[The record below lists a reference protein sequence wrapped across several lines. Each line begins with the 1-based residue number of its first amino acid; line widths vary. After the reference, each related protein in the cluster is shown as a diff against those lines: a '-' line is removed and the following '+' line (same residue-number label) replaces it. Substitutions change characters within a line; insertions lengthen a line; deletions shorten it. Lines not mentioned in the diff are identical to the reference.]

1 MKEITVVFNRLY
13 LILNAAYSSVLNDT
27 QEELT
32 DSEKE
37 KWKRCACL
45 HTATALTLQPGS
57 SSSTIQTSCTKS
69 HRFYHVAFI
78 QWLPVTG
85 KYTVLLHEYLS
96 GLEVTAN
103 SLPPECVAEKMFI
116 SCSSTSIL
124 KTLEAYMCMI
134 CSQYG
139 HSQSPFS
146 WFVNFKTMKIYG
158 KILLRPTTWT
168 SLILTFSPWYL
179 KHSVKCRK
187 TFYLT

>member
-1 MKEITVVFNRLY
+1 MQLIHLY
-13 LILNAAYSSVLNDT
+13 WMIHKRNW
-27 QEELT
+27 LT
-32 DSEKE
+32 AKKRSEKGTLASTE
-37 KWKRCACL
+37 PLLWHFSQAPVLVLSRHHAQS
-45 HTATALTLQPGS
+45 HTFSIHA
-57 SSSTIQTSCTKS
+57 
-69 HRFYHVAFI
+69 AFI
-78 QWLPVTG
+78 RWLRVTG

-158 KILLRPTTWT
+158 EILLRPTTWI